1 MRGWNYLYAAGM
13 KTEVGEY
20 CKALGNLWSKS
31 HYGGAFR
38 KYPLTLV
45 RLKLTSVPLPSTPVN
60 TQFHPAKIQVG
71 N

>member
-1 MRGWNYLYAAGM
+1 MKFLKPNFCSPMRLV
-13 KTEVGEY
+13 KDVD
-20 CKALGNLWSKS
+20 
-31 HYGGAFR
+31 YGGAFR